1 MYVANVNSTMHDIVY
16 NNRELYH
23 GERWWQDQRYYAPM
37 ATIDNTALFVR
48 DRVLLHHPVFGDTV
62 CTVKQFYMEVTLHLH
77 VDATFSQ
84 AKSDEIHL
92 LVDILLTFQQFQTV
106 VEDPSLYHLSN
117 DMAVLFEEGLSVPL
131 SSVLGPVRKAVAWPK
146 SIAIWN
152 NSTHTLSE
160 GESSRKACSHSA
172 TCALYRRH

>member
-62 CTVKQFYMEVTLHLH
+62 CTVKQFYMEVTLHLQFKFH
-77 VDATFSQ
+77 KMSMPRFHRQRVMKFTS
-84 AKSDEIHL
+84 
-92 LVDILLTFQQFQTV
+92 LLT
-106 VEDPSLYHLSN
+106 Y
-117 DMAVLFEEGLSVPL
+117 
-131 SSVLGPVRKAVAWPK
+131 
-146 SIAIWN
+146 
-152 NSTHTLSE
+152 
-160 GESSRKACSHSA
+160 
-172 TCALYRRH
+172 Y